1 MTPRGAQRFIGPPD
15 NTSIVLRYML
25 YSTAIARPA
34 STIEFSSPTF
44 TFSGRSHLRYGN
56 YPQQQQQVELRGE
69 ILFCPRQRLLKNT
82 TTVIYTLC
90 MMMRMQLLMV
100 ICVWQKSLQNSLEF
114 ISNIRKIL
122 SCFSSKISF
131 YVHVMYYYL
140 GQQGHQLESLP
151 KSAESL

>member
-1 MTPRGAQRFIGPPD
+1 MTPRGAQRFKGPPD

-114 ISNIRKIL
+114 ISNITKIL

-140 GQQGHQLESLP
+140 GQLGHQLESLP

>member
-56 YPQQQQQVELRGE
+56 YPQQQVELRGE

-100 ICVWQKSLQNSLEF
+100 ICV
-114 ISNIRKIL
+114 
-122 SCFSSKISF
+122 
-131 YVHVMYYYL
+131 
-140 GQQGHQLESLP
+140 
-151 KSAESL
+151 

>member
-1 MTPRGAQRFIGPPD
+1 MTPRGPTVHRPPD

-56 YPQQQQQVELRGE
+56 YPQQQVELRGE

-140 GQQGHQLESLP
+140 GQQGHQLESLA